1 MEAVSP
7 ATLVDPLVTAF
18 VLATMLSVGLD
29 LRPDD
34 VVQSVGQWRLLARSA
49 LVNLVGVPALT
60 LIALLVAPVE
70 TEYAVGLL
78 VIAVS
83 PGAPFGPKLAEISDS
98 DVAFASGL
106 MVVLATAS
114 VLTVPAS
121 LALLVPGSVDVDLVA
136 IARIVVVVQLVPL
149 LAGFALRVRDRAFAS
164 RLYAPTRRL
173 STGLLLVLIALLV
186 VINADAISRLVGTG
200 VLAVSSVV
208 VVGSM
213 VAGYASGGPDRSM
226 REALA
231 TSTTAR
237 NAAVALLVATTSFP
251 SPAVFVTIV
260 AFSLVSVAVPGIA
273 AGAWRVRSAS
283 FDAV

>member
-1 MEAVSP
+1 MVAVSP
-7 ATLVDPLVTAF
+7 AALVDPLVTAF

-29 LRPDD
+29 LRPTD
-34 VVQSVGQWRLLARSA
+34 VLASVGQWQLLARSV

-60 LIALLVAPVE
+60 LVALLVAPVE

-121 LALLVPGSVDVDLVA
+121 LAALVPGDVTVDLLG
-136 IARIVVVVQLVPL
+136 IARAVVVVQLGPL
-149 LAGFALRVRDRAFAS
+149 LAGFALRIHDRALAS
-164 RLYAPTRRL
+164 KLHAPTRRL

-186 VINADAISRLVGTG
+186 VVNADAIGRLAGTG
-200 VLAVSSVV
+200 VLGISAAVVA
-208 VVGSM
+208 GSM
-213 VAGYASGGPDRSM
+213 VAGYASGGPDRST

-237 NAAVALLVATTSFP
+237 NAAIALLVATASFP
-251 SPAVFVTIV
+251 SPDVFATIV

-273 AGAWRVRSAS
+273 AGAWRLQSAS
-283 FDAV
+283 LDAV